1 MLFNKNARFL
11 KVSYCTLHPLTNTA
25 HDLHCTSFALYQKII
40 LRQKS
45 YGRIEVAMPHRVLKE
60 EPELTNDVDLTL
72 KLLYKNVTA
81 FRDDCVYAALL
92 SIATGP
98 LTAFYA
104 FQQTG
109 VAFGDRMVIHLVGML
124 DIDDHFET

>member
-1 MLFNKNARFL
+1 MFDKISAQFL

-25 HDLHCTSFALYQKII
+25 HDQHCTSFALYQKII

-60 EPELTNDVDLTL
+60 EPELTNNVDLTL
-72 KLLYKNVTA
+72 KLLYKNITA

-92 SIATGP
+92 SIATAP
-98 LTAFYA
+98 LTAFYS
-104 FQQTG
+104 FQRTG
-109 VAFGDRMVIHLVGML
+109 VAFGERMVIHLVGML
-124 DIDDHFET
+124 ELV

>member
-1 MLFNKNARFL
+1 MLNKIARFF
-11 KVSYCTLHPLTNTA
+11 KVSFCTLHPLTNTS
-25 HDLHCTSFALYQKII
+25 HDQHCTSFALYQKII

-45 YGRIEVAMPHRVLKE
+45 YGRIELAMPHRVLKE

-81 FRDDCVYAALL
+81 FRDDCVNAALL
-92 SIATGP
+92 SIATAP

-104 FQQTG
+104 FQRSG
-109 VAFGDRMVIHLVGML
+109 VAFGEKMVVHLVGM
-124 DIDDHFET
+124 